1 MNFKFAIEKK
11 VVISPTNYTSK
22 YFKIFDLTIFKK
34 MVNRR
39 HIRIKVMQSI
49 YAVLQSKSDNLPK
62 EEKFLLFNIKKATE
76 LYVLQLLLMVE
87 IRNLSFEH
95 IEIKKKNFLATS
107 EDKNPSLKFVDNRM
121 IKAILDSPEITDY
134 ASKNKL
140 INWKDNREYVRI
152 ILDDLMESEDYKAYI
167 NSNISSFSEDQ
178 AFVMEFFKK
187 TLAPNEKLFDYYES
201 LNFSWVDDYPLVNTT
216 LLKVMKQMKEGEL
229 FSLKQLE
236 VKKDDEEFL
245 IDLFRKT
252 VLHQHEFTPEI
263 DEKTPNWDTERIA
276 DMDMILIKM
285 ALTEFLY
292 FPSIPT
298 KVTINEYIE
307 IAKDYS
313 TRKSSYFINGVLD
326 KLLKDFSKSGR
337 LNKIGRGL
345 L

>member
-1 MNFKFAIEKK
+1 
-11 VVISPTNYTSK
+11 
-22 YFKIFDLTIFKK
+22 

-62 EEKFLLFNIKKATE
+62 EEKFLLYNIKKATD
-76 LYVLQLLLMVE
+76 LYVLQLMLMVE
-87 IRNLSFEH
+87 VRNLALEH
-95 IEIKKKNFLATS
+95 IEIKKKKYLATDD
-107 EDKNPSLKFVDNRM
+107 DKNPNLKFINNEVLL
-121 IKAILDSPEITDY
+121 AISESPEIKEFV
-134 ASKNKL
+134 SKSKL
-140 INWKDNREYVRI
+140 MDWKENREYVRI
-152 ILDDLMESEDYKAYI
+152 LLDEMIDSELYSDYL
-167 NSNISSFSEDQ
+167 NSEAEGLEEDKN
-178 AFVMEFFKK
+178 FIIELFKHII
-187 TLAPNEKLFDYYES
+187 APNEKLFDYYES
-201 LNFSWVDDYPLVNTT
+201 LNLSWVDDYPLVNTT
-216 LLKVMKQMKEGEL
+216 ILKSVKQMSKGSSI
-229 FSLKQLE
+229 SLQQLE
-236 VKKDDEEFL
+236 VKKDDEAFL
-245 IDLFRKT
+245 VDLFRKAI
-252 VLHQHEFTPEI
+252 LHQQEFTSEI

-326 KLLKDFSKSGR
+326 KLLKDYNKSGR

>member
-1 MNFKFAIEKK
+1 
-11 VVISPTNYTSK
+11 
-22 YFKIFDLTIFKK
+22 

-62 EEKFLLFNIKKATE
+62 EEKFLLFNIKKATD

-87 IRNLSFEH
+87 VRNLALEH
-95 IEIKKKNFLATS
+95 IEIKKKKYLATD
-107 EDKNPSLKFVDNRM
+107 EDRNPNLKFINNSVIN
-121 IKAILDSPEITDY
+121 AINESPEIIEY
-134 ASKNKL
+134 AAKTKL
-140 INWKDNREYVRI
+140 MKWSDNREYVRI
-152 ILDDLMESEDYKAYI
+152 ILDDMIQSAEYKAYTKSKT
-167 NSNISSFSEDQ
+167 SNFSEDQ

-187 TLAPNEKLFDYYES
+187 ILAPNEKLFDYYES
-201 LNFSWVDDYPLVNTT
+201 LNLSWVDDYPLINTT
-216 LLKVMKQMKEGEL
+216 VLKVLKQLKEGEFL
-229 FSLKQLE
+229 SLKQLE

-245 IDLFRKT
+245 IDLFRKA
-252 VLHQHEFTPEI
+252 VLHQQEFTPEI
-263 DEKTPNWDTERIA
+263 DDKTPNWDTERIA

-326 KLLKDFSKSGR
+326 KLLKDYNKSGR

>member
-1 MNFKFAIEKK
+1 
-11 VVISPTNYTSK
+11 
-22 YFKIFDLTIFKK
+22 

-62 EEKFLLFNIKKATE
+62 EEKFLLYNIKKATD
-76 LYVLQLLLMVE
+76 LYVLQLMLMVE
-87 IRNLSFEH
+87 VRNLALEH
-95 IEIKKKNFLATS
+95 IEIKKKKYLATD
-107 EDKNPSLKFVDNRM
+107 EDKNPNLKFVNNE
-121 IKAILDSPEITDY
+121 IIAAISESPEIKEFV
-134 ASKNKL
+134 SKSKL
-140 INWKDNREYVRI
+140 MNWKENREYVRI
-152 ILDDLMESEDYKAYI
+152 LLDEMIGSELYSDYLGSEANGFEEDKNFI
-167 NSNISSFSEDQ
+167 IELFKNII
-178 AFVMEFFKK
+178 
-187 TLAPNEKLFDYYES
+187 APNEKLFDYYES
-201 LNFSWVDDYPLVNTT
+201 LNLSWVDDYPLVNTAI
-216 LLKVMKQMKEGEL
+216 LKGIKQMSNGSHI
-229 FSLKQLE
+229 SLQQLE
-236 VKKDDEEFL
+236 VKKDDEAFL
-245 IDLFRKT
+245 VDLFRKAI
-252 VLHQHEFTPEI
+252 LHQQEFTSEI

-326 KLLKDFSKSGR
+326 KILKDYNKSGR

>member
-1 MNFKFAIEKK
+1 
-11 VVISPTNYTSK
+11 
-22 YFKIFDLTIFKK
+22 

-62 EEKFLLFNIKKATE
+62 EEKFLLFNIKKATD
-76 LYVLQLLLMVE
+76 LYVLQLMLMVSV
-87 IRNLSFEH
+87 RNLALEH
-95 IEIKKKNFLATS
+95 MEIKKKKYLATD
-107 EDKNPSLKFVDNRM
+107 EDKNPNLKFINNEV
-121 IKAILDSPEITDY
+121 ILAISESTEVKEFL
-134 ASKNKL
+134 SKSKL
-140 INWKDNREYVRI
+140 MDWKDNREYVRI
-152 ILDDLMESEDYKAYI
+152 ILDEMIESDIYRNYLNSGETSFAEDK
-167 NSNISSFSEDQ
+167 
-178 AFVMEFFKK
+178 AFVADFFKNI
-187 TLAPNEKLFDYYES
+187 LAPNEKLFDFYES
-201 LNFSWVDDYPLVNTT
+201 LNLSWVDDYPLVNTT
-216 LLKVMKQMKEGEL
+216 ILKAIKQSEKGDSINLSQLKVKA
-229 FSLKQLE
+229 
-236 VKKDDEEFL
+236 DDEEFL
-245 IDLFRKT
+245 VDLFRKT
-252 VLHQHEFTPEI
+252 ILHQQEFTSEI

-326 KLLKDFSKSGR
+326 KLLKDYNKSNR

>member
-1 MNFKFAIEKK
+1 
-11 VVISPTNYTSK
+11 
-22 YFKIFDLTIFKK
+22 

-62 EEKFLLFNIKKATE
+62 EEKFLLFNIKKATD
-76 LYVLQLLLMVE
+76 LYILQLLLMVE
-87 IRNLSFEH
+87 IRNLALEH
-95 IEIKKKNFLATS
+95 IEIKKKKYLATD
-107 EDKNPSLKFVDNRM
+107 EDKNPNLRFINNEVIQLIS
-121 IKAILDSPEITDY
+121 DSPEIKEFI
-134 ASKNKL
+134 SKSKL
-140 INWKDNREYVRI
+140 NDWKDNREYVRI
-152 ILDDLMESEDYKAYI
+152 LLDEMMESDIYKDYLNSEKSGFFEDRSFIIDLFK
-167 NSNISSFSEDQ
+167 NI
-178 AFVMEFFKK
+178 V
-187 TLAPNEKLFDYYES
+187 APNEKLFDYYES
-201 LNFSWVDDYPLVNTT
+201 LNLSWVDDYPLVNTT
-216 LLKVMKQMKEGEL
+216 ILKVLKQLEQGQYI
-229 FSLKQLE
+229 SLKQLE
-236 VKKDDEEFL
+236 VKQDDEEFL
-245 IDLFRKT
+245 VELFRKAI
-252 VLHQHEFTPEI
+252 LHQQEFTSEI

-326 KLLKDFSKSGR
+326 KLLKDYNKTGR

>member
-1 MNFKFAIEKK
+1 
-11 VVISPTNYTSK
+11 
-22 YFKIFDLTIFKK
+22 

-62 EEKFLLFNIKKATE
+62 EEKFLLFNIKKATD
-76 LYVLQLLLMVE
+76 LYVLQLMLMVAV
-87 IRNLSFEH
+87 RNLALEH
-95 IEIKKKNFLATS
+95 MEIKKKKYLATD
-107 EDKNPSLKFVDNRM
+107 EDKNPNLKFINNEV
-121 IKAILDSPEITDY
+121 ILAISESTEVKEFL
-134 ASKNKL
+134 SKSKL
-140 INWKDNREYVRI
+140 MDWKDNREYVRI
-152 ILDDLMESEDYKAYI
+152 ILDEMTESDIYRNYLDSGETNFAEDR
-167 NSNISSFSEDQ
+167 
-178 AFVMEFFKK
+178 AFVADFFKNI
-187 TLAPNEKLFDYYES
+187 LAPNEKLFDFYES
-201 LNFSWVDDYPLVNTT
+201 LNLSWVDDYPLVNTT
-216 LLKVMKQMKEGEL
+216 ILKTIKQSEKGDSINLSQLKVKA
-229 FSLKQLE
+229 
-236 VKKDDEEFL
+236 DDEEFL
-245 IDLFRKT
+245 VDLFRKT
-252 VLHQHEFTPEI
+252 ILHQQEFTSEI

-326 KLLKDFSKSGR
+326 KLLKDYNKSNR

>member
-1 MNFKFAIEKK
+1 
-11 VVISPTNYTSK
+11 
-22 YFKIFDLTIFKK
+22 

-62 EEKFLLFNIKKATE
+62 EEKFLLFNIKKATD
-76 LYVLQLLLMVE
+76 LYVLQLMLMVAV
-87 IRNLSFEH
+87 RNLALEH
-95 IEIKKKNFLATS
+95 MEIKKKKYLATD
-107 EDKNPSLKFVDNRM
+107 EDKNPNLKFINNEV
-121 IKAILDSPEITDY
+121 ILAITESTEVKEFL
-134 ASKNKL
+134 SKSKL
-140 INWKDNREYVRI
+140 MDWKDNREYVRI
-152 ILDDLMESEDYKAYI
+152 ILDEMTESDIYRNYLNSGETSFAEDKT
-167 NSNISSFSEDQ
+167 
-178 AFVMEFFKK
+178 FVADFFKNI
-187 TLAPNEKLFDYYES
+187 LAPNEKLFDFYES
-201 LNFSWVDDYPLVNTT
+201 LNLSWVDDYPLVNTT
-216 LLKVMKQMKEGEL
+216 ILKAIKQSEKGDSINLSQLKVKA
-229 FSLKQLE
+229 
-236 VKKDDEEFL
+236 DDEEFL
-245 IDLFRKT
+245 VDLFRKT
-252 VLHQHEFTPEI
+252 ILHQQEFTSEI

-326 KLLKDFSKSGR
+326 KLLKDYNKSNR

>member
-1 MNFKFAIEKK
+1 
-11 VVISPTNYTSK
+11 
-22 YFKIFDLTIFKK
+22 

-62 EEKFLLFNIKKATE
+62 EEKFLLYNIKKATD
-76 LYVLQLLLMVE
+76 LYVLQLMLMVE
-87 IRNLSFEH
+87 VRNLALEH
-95 IEIKKKNFLATS
+95 IEIKKKKYLATD
-107 EDKNPSLKFVDNRM
+107 EDKNPNLKFVNND
-121 IKAILDSPEITDY
+121 IIVAISESPEIKEFV
-134 ASKNKL
+134 SKSKL
-140 INWKDNREYVRI
+140 MNWKENREYVRI
-152 ILDDLMESEDYKAYI
+152 LLDEMNGSELYSDYLSSEANGFEEDKNFI
-167 NSNISSFSEDQ
+167 IELFKNII
-178 AFVMEFFKK
+178 
-187 TLAPNEKLFDYYES
+187 APNEKLFDYYES
-201 LNFSWVDDYPLVNTT
+201 LNLSWVDDYPLVNTAI
-216 LLKVMKQMKEGEL
+216 LKGIKQMSQGSHI
-229 FSLKQLE
+229 SLQQLE
-236 VKKDDEEFL
+236 VKKDDEAFL
-245 IDLFRKT
+245 VDLFRKAI
-252 VLHQHEFTPEI
+252 LHQQEFTSEI

-326 KLLKDFSKSGR
+326 KILKDYNKSGR

>member
-1 MNFKFAIEKK
+1 
-11 VVISPTNYTSK
+11 
-22 YFKIFDLTIFKK
+22 

-62 EEKFLLFNIKKATE
+62 EEKFLLFNIKKATD
-76 LYVLQLLLMVE
+76 LYVLQLMLMVE
-87 IRNLSFEH
+87 VRNLALEH
-95 IEIKKKNFLATS
+95 LEIKKKNYLATD
-107 EDKNPSLKFVDNRM
+107 EDKNPNLKFINNEV
-121 IKAILDSPEITDY
+121 ILAITESTEVKEFL
-134 ASKNKL
+134 SKSKL
-140 INWKDNREYVRI
+140 MDWKDNREYVRI
-152 ILDDLMESEDYKAYI
+152 ILDDMTGSDIYRNYL
-167 NSNISSFSEDQ
+167 NSGDSSFAEDK
-178 AFVMEFFKK
+178 AFVADFFKNI
-187 TLAPNEKLFDYYES
+187 LAPNEKLFDFYES
-201 LNFSWVDDYPLVNTT
+201 LNLSWVDDYPLVNTAI
-216 LLKVMKQMKEGEL
+216 LKAIKQLNKGDSIQLSQLKVKA
-229 FSLKQLE
+229 
-236 VKKDDEEFL
+236 DDEEFL
-245 IDLFRKT
+245 VDLFRKT
-252 VLHQHEFTPEI
+252 ILHQQEFTSEI

-326 KLLKDFSKSGR
+326 KLLKDYNKSNR

>member
-1 MNFKFAIEKK
+1 
-11 VVISPTNYTSK
+11 
-22 YFKIFDLTIFKK
+22 

-62 EEKFLLFNIKKATE
+62 EEKFLLFNIKKATD
-76 LYVLQLLLMVE
+76 LYILQLLLMVE
-87 IRNLSFEH
+87 IRNLALEH
-95 IEIKKKNFLATS
+95 MEIKKKKYLATD
-107 EDKNPSLKFVDNRM
+107 EDKNPNLRFINNEIIQM
-121 IKAILDSPEITDY
+121 IADSPEIKEFR
-134 ASKNKL
+134 SKSKL
-140 INWKDNREYVRI
+140 MDWKDNREYVRI
-152 ILDDLMESEDYKAYI
+152 LLDEMIESDLYKDYLNSEKAGFFEDRNFI
-167 NSNISSFSEDQ
+167 VELFKNI
-178 AFVMEFFKK
+178 V
-187 TLAPNEKLFDYYES
+187 APNEKLFDYYES
-201 LNFSWVDDYPLVNTT
+201 LNLSWVDDYPLVNTT
-216 LLKVMKQMKEGEL
+216 ILKVLKQMEKGQHMT
-229 FSLKQLE
+229 LKQLE
-236 VKKDDEEFL
+236 VKQDDEEFL
-245 IDLFRKT
+245 VELFRK
-252 VLHQHEFTPEI
+252 VILHQQEFTSEI

-292 FPSIPT
+292 FSSIPT

-326 KLLKDFSKSGR
+326 KLLKDYNKTGR

>member
-1 MNFKFAIEKK
+1 
-11 VVISPTNYTSK
+11 
-22 YFKIFDLTIFKK
+22 

-62 EEKFLLFNIKKATE
+62 EEKFLLFNIKKATD
-76 LYVLQLLLMVE
+76 LYVLQLMLMVSV
-87 IRNLSFEH
+87 RNLALEH
-95 IEIKKKNFLATS
+95 MEIKKKKYLATD
-107 EDKNPSLKFVDNRM
+107 EDKNPNLKFINNEV
-121 IKAILDSPEITDY
+121 ILAITESTEVKEFL
-134 ASKNKL
+134 SKSKL
-140 INWKDNREYVRI
+140 MDWKDNREYVRI
-152 ILDDLMESEDYKAYI
+152 ILDEMTESDIYRNYLDSGETNFAEDR
-167 NSNISSFSEDQ
+167 
-178 AFVMEFFKK
+178 AFVADFFKNI
-187 TLAPNEKLFDYYES
+187 LAPNEKLFDFYES
-201 LNFSWVDDYPLVNTT
+201 LNLSWVDDYPLVNTT
-216 LLKVMKQMKEGEL
+216 ILKAIKQSEKGDSINLSQLKVKA
-229 FSLKQLE
+229 
-236 VKKDDEEFL
+236 DDEEFL
-245 IDLFRKT
+245 VDLFRKT
-252 VLHQHEFTPEI
+252 ILHQQEFTSEI

-326 KLLKDFSKSGR
+326 KLLKDYNKSNR

>member
-1 MNFKFAIEKK
+1 
-11 VVISPTNYTSK
+11 
-22 YFKIFDLTIFKK
+22 

-62 EEKFLLFNIKKATE
+62 EEKFLLFNIKKATD

-87 IRNLSFEH
+87 VRNLALEH
-95 IEIKKKNFLATS
+95 IEIKKRKFLATD
-107 EDKNPSLKFVDNRM
+107 EDKNPSLKFINNR
-121 IKAILDSPEITDY
+121 IINAISESPEIIEY
-134 ASKNKL
+134 AAKTKL
-140 INWKDNREYVRI
+140 MKWKDNREYVRI
-152 ILDDLMESEDYKAYI
+152 ILDDMVQSEDYGAYI
-167 NSNISSFSEDQ
+167 KSKTSSFSEDQ
-178 AFVMEFFKK
+178 AFVMDFFKK
-187 TLAPNEKLFDYYES
+187 TLAPNEKLFDFYES
-201 LNFSWVDDYPLVNTT
+201 LNLSWVDDYPLVNTT
-216 LLKVMKQMKEGEL
+216 ILKMIKQLREGEF

-252 VLHQHEFTPEI
+252 ILHQHEFTPEI
-263 DEKTPNWDTERIA
+263 DDKTPNWDTERIA

-326 KLLKDFSKSGR
+326 KLLKDFNKSGR

>member
-1 MNFKFAIEKK
+1 
-11 VVISPTNYTSK
+11 
-22 YFKIFDLTIFKK
+22 

-62 EEKFLLFNIKKATE
+62 EEKFLLFNIKKATD
-76 LYVLQLLLMVE
+76 LYILQLLLMVE
-87 IRNLSFEH
+87 IRNLALEH
-95 IEIKKKNFLATS
+95 IEIKKKKYLATD
-107 EDKNPSLKFVDNRM
+107 EDKNPNLRFINNEV
-121 IKAILDSPEITDY
+121 IQLIADSPEIKEFI
-134 ASKNKL
+134 SKSKL
-140 INWKDNREYVRI
+140 SDWKDNREYVRI
-152 ILDDLMESEDYKAYI
+152 LLDEMMESDVYKDYLNSEKSGFFEDRSFIIDLFK
-167 NSNISSFSEDQ
+167 NI
-178 AFVMEFFKK
+178 V
-187 TLAPNEKLFDYYES
+187 APNEKLFDYYES
-201 LNFSWVDDYPLVNTT
+201 LNLSWVDDYPLVNTT
-216 LLKVMKQMKEGEL
+216 ILKVLKQLEKGQYIT
-229 FSLKQLE
+229 LKQLE
-236 VKKDDEEFL
+236 VKQDDEEFL
-245 IDLFRKT
+245 VELFRKA
-252 VLHQHEFTPEI
+252 VLHQQEFTSEI

-326 KLLKDFSKSGR
+326 KLLKDYNKSGR

>member
-1 MNFKFAIEKK
+1 
-11 VVISPTNYTSK
+11 
-22 YFKIFDLTIFKK
+22 

-76 LYVLQLLLMVE
+76 LYVLQLMLMVE
-87 IRNLSFEH
+87 IRNLALEH
-95 IEIKKKNFLATS
+95 IEIKKKKYLATD
-107 EDKNPSLKFVDNRM
+107 EDKNPNLKFVNNEVFSIISESAE
-121 IKAILDSPEITDY
+121 IKEYLAKS
-134 ASKNKL
+134 KL
-140 INWKDNREYVRI
+140 IEWKDNREYVRI
-152 ILDDLMESEDYKAYI
+152 ILDDLIESDLYQQYMSSETSGFEEDK
-167 NSNISSFSEDQ
+167 
-178 AFVMEFFKK
+178 AFVADFFKNI
-187 TLAPNEKLFDYYES
+187 LAPNEKLFDYYES
-201 LNFSWVDDYPLVNTT
+201 LNLSWVDDYPLVNTT
-216 LLKVMKQMKEGEL
+216 ILKAIKQLTKDDSLGIKQLKVKA
-229 FSLKQLE
+229 
-236 VKKDDEEFL
+236 DDEEFL
-245 IDLFRKT
+245 VDLFRKT
-252 VLHQHEFTPEI
+252 ILHQQEFTGEI

-326 KLLKDFSKSGR
+326 KLLKDYNKTGR

>member
-1 MNFKFAIEKK
+1 
-11 VVISPTNYTSK
+11 
-22 YFKIFDLTIFKK
+22 

-62 EEKFLLFNIKKATE
+62 EEKFLLFNVKKATE
-76 LYVLQLLLMVE
+76 LYVLQLMLMVE
-87 IRNLSFEH
+87 IRNLALEH
-95 IEIKKKNFLATS
+95 IEIKKKKYLATN
-107 EDKNPSLKFVDNRM
+107 EDKNPNLKFVNNEV
-121 IKAILDSPEITDY
+121 I
-134 ASKNKL
+134 KL
-140 INWKDNREYVRI
+140 IAESEEIKEYLSKSKLIDWKDNREYVRI
-152 ILDDLMESEDYKAYI
+152 ILDELTESDLYKTYMESDSASFEEDKV
-167 NSNISSFSEDQ
+167 
-178 AFVMEFFKK
+178 FVADFFKNI
-187 TLAPNEKLFDYYES
+187 LAPNEKLFDYYES
-201 LNFSWVDDYPLVNTT
+201 LNLSWVDDYPLVNTT
-216 LLKVMKQMKEGEL
+216 ILKAIKQLGKGDSL
-229 FSLKQLE
+229 GLKQLK
-236 VKKDDEEFL
+236 VKADDEEFL
-245 IDLFRKT
+245 VDLFRKAI
-252 VLHQHEFTPEI
+252 LHQQEFTEEI

-326 KLLKDFSKSGR
+326 KLLKDYNKSGR
-337 LNKIGRGL
+337 LKKIGRGL

>member
-1 MNFKFAIEKK
+1 
-11 VVISPTNYTSK
+11 
-22 YFKIFDLTIFKK
+22 

-62 EEKFLLFNIKKATE
+62 EEKFLLFNIKKATD
-76 LYVLQLLLMVE
+76 LYVLQLMLMVAV
-87 IRNLSFEH
+87 RNLALEH
-95 IEIKKKNFLATS
+95 MEIKKKKYLATD
-107 EDKNPSLKFVDNRM
+107 EDKNPNLKFINNEVILAITESTE
-121 IKAILDSPEITDY
+121 IKEFL
-134 ASKNKL
+134 SKSKL
-140 INWKDNREYVRI
+140 MDWKDNREYVRI
-152 ILDDLMESEDYKAYI
+152 ILDEMTESDIYRNYLDSGETSFAEDK
-167 NSNISSFSEDQ
+167 
-178 AFVMEFFKK
+178 AFVADFFKNI
-187 TLAPNEKLFDYYES
+187 LAPNEKLFDFYES
-201 LNFSWVDDYPLVNTT
+201 LNLSWVDDYPLVNTT
-216 LLKVMKQMKEGEL
+216 ILKTIKQSEKGDSINLSQLKVKA
-229 FSLKQLE
+229 
-236 VKKDDEEFL
+236 DDEEFL
-245 IDLFRKT
+245 VDLFRKT
-252 VLHQHEFTPEI
+252 ILHQQEFTSEI

-326 KLLKDFSKSGR
+326 KLLKDYNKSNR

>member
-1 MNFKFAIEKK
+1 
-11 VVISPTNYTSK
+11 
-22 YFKIFDLTIFKK
+22 

-62 EEKFLLFNIKKATE
+62 EEKFLIFNIKKATE
-76 LYVLQLLLMVE
+76 LYILQLLLMVE
-87 IRNLSFEH
+87 IRNLALEH
-95 IEIKKKNFLATS
+95 IEIKKKKYLATE
-107 EDKNPSLKFVDNRM
+107 EDKNPNLKFIN
-121 IKAILDSPEITDY
+121 
-134 ASKNKL
+134 NKL
-140 INWKDNREYVRI
+140 IQAISESSEIKEYVGKSKLIDWKDNREYVRI
-152 ILDDLMESEDYKAYI
+152 LLDEMIGSDIYKDYLNSEKEGFYEDRSFVLDL
-167 NSNISSFSEDQ
+167 
-178 AFVMEFFKK
+178 FKHVI
-187 TLAPNEKLFDYYES
+187 APNEKLFDYYES
-201 LNFSWVDDYPLVNTT
+201 LNLSWVDDYPLVNTT
-216 LLKVMKQMKEGEL
+216 ILKV
-229 FSLKQLE
+229 LKQIEEGQFIHLKHLE
-236 VKKDDEEFL
+236 IKEDDEEFL
-245 IDLFRKT
+245 FELFRKT
-252 VLHQHEFTPEI
+252 ILHQQEFTSEI

-326 KLLKDFSKSGR
+326 KLLKDYNKSGR
-337 LNKIGRGL
+337 LKKIGRGL

>member
-1 MNFKFAIEKK
+1 
-11 VVISPTNYTSK
+11 
-22 YFKIFDLTIFKK
+22 

-62 EEKFLLFNIKKATE
+62 EEKFLLNNIKKATD
-76 LYVLQLLLMVE
+76 LYVLQLMLMVE
-87 IRNLSFEH
+87 VRNLALEH
-95 IEIKKKNFLATS
+95 IEIKKKKYLATDD
-107 EDKNPSLKFVDNRM
+107 DKNPNLKFINNEVLL
-121 IKAILDSPEITDY
+121 AISESPEIKEFV
-134 ASKNKL
+134 SKSKL
-140 INWKDNREYVRI
+140 MDWKENREYVRI
-152 ILDDLMESEDYKAYI
+152 LLDEMIDSELYSDYL
-167 NSNISSFSEDQ
+167 NSEAEGLEEDKN
-178 AFVMEFFKK
+178 FIIELFKHII
-187 TLAPNEKLFDYYES
+187 APNEKLFDYYES
-201 LNFSWVDDYPLVNTT
+201 LNLSWVDDYPLVNTT
-216 LLKVMKQMKEGEL
+216 ILKSVKQMSKGSSI
-229 FSLKQLE
+229 SLQQLE
-236 VKKDDEEFL
+236 VKKDDEAFL
-245 IDLFRKT
+245 VDLFRKAI
-252 VLHQHEFTPEI
+252 LHQQEFTSEI

-326 KLLKDFSKSGR
+326 KLLKDYNKSGR